1 MKGTLYSLHS
11 QTSVTNMQCV
21 QPVDSADSL
30 FGPITTICCNG
41 YIEKKIP
48 WSAFTLTESDWKQV
62 ADVRDILEC
71 VRRIFEWEILPQVAD
86 FSGGEKSSACGRISH
101 VFGVR
106 SAHIFTIEIFS

>member
-1 MKGTLYSLHS
+1 MPFPHRFIPLDGQRTERSWPVPSCDYA
-11 QTSVTNMQCV
+11 SVTAIRRASPNFLV
-21 QPVDSADSL
+21 EIS
-30 FGPITTICCNG
+30 
-41 YIEKKIP
+41 
-48 WSAFTLTESDWKQV
+48 
-62 ADVRDILEC
+62 EC